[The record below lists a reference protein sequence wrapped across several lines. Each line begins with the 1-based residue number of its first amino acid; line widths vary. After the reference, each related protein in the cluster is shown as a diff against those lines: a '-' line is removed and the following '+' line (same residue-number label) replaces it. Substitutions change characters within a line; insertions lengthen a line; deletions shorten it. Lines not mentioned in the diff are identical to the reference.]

1 MVRCVRDMFAFALT
15 EYLVVLDDDL
25 EIRELDV
32 AARAD
37 VISLCIAFVAN
48 EICLRDSP
56 VDPPHTV
63 WRC

>member
-1 MVRCVRDMFAFALT
+1 MVRGVRDTFAFALT

-32 AARAD
+32 AAGAD
-37 VISLCIAFVAN
+37 VISFCVTLVAN

>member
-1 MVRCVRDMFAFALT
+1 MVRGVRDTFAFALT

-25 EIRELDV
+25 EIRELDI
-32 AARAD
+32 AAGAD
-37 VISLCIAFVAN
+37 VISFCVTLVAN